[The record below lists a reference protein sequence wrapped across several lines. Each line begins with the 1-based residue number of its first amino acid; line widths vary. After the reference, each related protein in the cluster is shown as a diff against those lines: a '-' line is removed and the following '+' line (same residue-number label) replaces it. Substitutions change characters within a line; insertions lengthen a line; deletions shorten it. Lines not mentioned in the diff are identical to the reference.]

1 MRIVIFSSK
10 YSLIFSGIN
19 YHYFTSFNIHPP
31 MACNIYLVQAMGANN
46 IVRQGKWFNS
56 NASPL
61 DGMGNPEH

>member
-1 MRIVIFSSK
+1 
-10 YSLIFSGIN
+10 
-19 YHYFTSFNIHPP
+19 

-46 IVRQGKWFNS
+46 IVVRQGKWFNS